1 MKTMMSETLDSV
13 NAMEKYDAAGKML
26 LSQKVILARILKHCI
41 PEFQYYSADEIA
53 DKFIETDANDKDGET
68 MPVIRGMNPENVNV
82 EEGAIFGDVRFWV
95 STPQGEKWI
104 IDVEAQRKFHPDYSL
119 SKRGTYYLGRMIS
132 AQKGTEFKNS
142 HYEDLKKTFVIWV
155 CLEPPME
162 WRNVITGYDVYE
174 HNIEGKGRLDPKEY
188 ELMSQI
194 MIGLGDHEDEA
205 AVGVLRLLD
214 VIISQRLALNE
225 KKEIMSS
232 EFGIAMTEELEEE
245 VKEMCNFSE
254 AIWERAM
261 TEGRA
266 KGIEQGEERMSTLND
281 YLLRDDRMEDMIR
294 AIKDKIFRHELYL
307 EYGIVLSN

>member
-1 MKTMMSETLDSV
+1 MKTIISETLDSV
-13 NAMEKYDAAGKML
+13 NTMEKYDAACKML

-41 PEFQYYSADEIA
+41 PEFQHYSADEIA

-104 IDVEAQRKFHPDYSL
+104 IDVEAQRKFHSDYSL

-132 AQKGTEFKNS
+132 SQKGTEFKNS
-142 HYEDLKKTFVIWV
+142 HYEDLKKTFVIWI
-155 CLEPPME
+155 CLEPPRD
-162 WRNVITGYDVYE
+162 WRNVVTSYDVYE
-174 HNIEGKGRLDPKEY
+174 HHISGKGRLDPKEY

-214 VIISQRLALNE
+214 VIFSQRLALNE

-261 TEGRA
+261 TE
-266 KGIEQGEERMSTLND
+266 
-281 YLLRDDRMEDMIR
+281 
-294 AIKDKIFRHELYL
+294 
-307 EYGIVLSN
+307 